1 MKALTEAFEQL
12 QIPWEKDTAD
22 KFVGYMDGILEWNEK
37 INLTA
42 IKDRDEFVVKHL
54 VDSILCA
61 GFPEYKNSESIIDV
75 GTGAGFPGIPLAIIS
90 PDTDFGLADSLN
102 KRLKVINDLTDRL
115 GIYNVET
122 VHGRAEELAR
132 NKNFREN
139 FDLCVS
145 RAVADLSV
153 LSEYCIPFVKI
164 GGKFIANMAVLAE
177 YCLPFIRMG
186 GHLLAY
192 KGPDV
197 NEELKSAEKAIKT
210 LGGKVLR
217 IETTPLQGYEHN
229 IVVIEKM
236 KKTPAKY
243 PRRAGTPVKEPIL

>member
-12 QIPWEKDTAD
+12 QIPWEQDMAD

-61 GFPEYKNSESIIDV
+61 GFSEYQNSESIIDV
-75 GTGAGFPGIPLAIIS
+75 GTGAGFPGVPLAIIS
-90 PDTDFGLADSLN
+90 PDKDFVLADSLN

-132 NKNFREN
+132 NKHYRES

-145 RAVADLSV
+145 RAV
-153 LSEYCIPFVKI
+153 
-164 GGKFIANMAVLAE
+164 ANMAVLAE
-177 YCLPFIRMG
+177 YCLPFIRKG

-197 NEELKSAEKAIKT
+197 NEELKSAEKAVKI
-210 LGGKVLR
+210 LGGKILR
-217 IETTPLQGYEHN
+217 IETTPLEGYEHN
-229 IVVIEKM
+229 IVVIEKI
-236 KKTPAKY
+236 KETPAKY
-243 PRRAGTPVKEPIL
+243 PRKAGTPVKEPIL

>member
-90 PDTDFGLADSLN
+90 PDKDFVLADSLN
-102 KRLKVINDLTDRL
+102 KRLRVINDLTDRL

-145 RAVADLSV
+145 RAV
-153 LSEYCIPFVKI
+153 
-164 GGKFIANMAVLAE
+164 ANMAVLAE

>member
-90 PDTDFGLADSLN
+90 PDKDFVLADSLN

-115 GIYNVET
+115 GIYNIET

-145 RAVADLSV
+145 RAV
-153 LSEYCIPFVKI
+153 
-164 GGKFIANMAVLAE
+164 ANMAVLAE

>member
-12 QIPWEKDTAD
+12 QIPLEKDTAD

-90 PDTDFGLADSLN
+90 PDKDFVLADSLN
-102 KRLKVINDLTDRL
+102 KRLRVINDLTDRL

-145 RAVADLSV
+145 RAV
-153 LSEYCIPFVKI
+153 
-164 GGKFIANMAVLAE
+164 ANMAVLAE